1 MQPQGFILGLSNGAI
16 RVNSNKSDVFLPIH
30 YTMIQ
35 STCKVIQQWL
45 CLYQNQ
51 KSMYILK
58 QAELLAYKNLVKILL
73 LMIMNLSNNL
83 QASGEM
89 QQRKKL
95 YLCVEIF
102 GVK

>member
-1 MQPQGFILGLSNGAI
+1 
-16 RVNSNKSDVFLPIH
+16 
-30 YTMIQ
+30 
-35 STCKVIQQWL
+35 
-45 CLYQNQ
+45 
-51 KSMYILK
+51 MYILK